1 VRVSVKLYYT
11 WVVGTALPTAPTTS
25 SDMLQALAV
34 RPAASQEDVWS
45 VVVERSGARGSEG
58 ANDHSI
64 HARGRQSL
72 DRALEVDLLRLPL
85 AWA

>member
-1 VRVSVKLYYT
+1 MSVKLDCT
-11 WVVGTALPTAPTTS
+11 WVVGTALPIAPTAG
-25 SDMLQALAV
+25 SDVLQALAV

-64 HARGRQSL
+64 HVRRRQSL